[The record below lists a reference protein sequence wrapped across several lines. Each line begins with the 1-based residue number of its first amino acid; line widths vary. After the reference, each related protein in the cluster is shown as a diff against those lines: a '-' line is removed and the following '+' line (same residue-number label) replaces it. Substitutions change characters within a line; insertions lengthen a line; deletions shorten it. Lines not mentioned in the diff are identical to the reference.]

1 MMKVLMTIFYIL
13 ASLVFAAIFY
23 LVYFKPGP
31 KIVFLVMSSGMTS
44 LLFIVAV
51 IIIFILRLFL
61 IEYLTK
67 KRDKK
72 IAEILERKRLA
83 EKAEDIEE
91 IFVNNAPRR
100 L

>member
-1 MMKVLMTIFYIL
+1 MMKVLMTIFYML

-23 LVYFKPGP
+23 LAYFKPGP
-31 KIVFLVMSSGMTS
+31 EIVFLVMSSGMTS

-51 IIIFILRLFL
+51 MIIFILRLFL